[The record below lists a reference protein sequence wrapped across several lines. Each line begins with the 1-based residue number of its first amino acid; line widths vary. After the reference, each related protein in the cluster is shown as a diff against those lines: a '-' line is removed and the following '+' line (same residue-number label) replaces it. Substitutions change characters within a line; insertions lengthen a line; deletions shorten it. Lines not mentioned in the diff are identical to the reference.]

1 MDKNSQSENELE
13 NLKILLERRSKEV
26 KIIKQISNQINKS
39 LDLNLIASA
48 MLSSMNE
55 FFGFKYSMILLVSN
69 DKKHLSVLET
79 HGYENKGIGAKVE
92 FGVGVIGIVAQKKKL
107 MRMAN

>member
-1 MDKNSQSENELE
+1 
-13 NLKILLERRSKEV
+13 
-26 KIIKQISNQINKS
+26 
-39 LDLNLIASA
+39 

-107 MRMAN
+107 MRMANLGMQRSYMQAIRKQVSVSDNNKLQDEIEYLT